1 MKANV
6 KLIRKPRKYSE
17 DFKRSIVKD
26 FESGKFSV
34 PQLERLHNIGNALLY
49 KWIYRYSQSNEQG
62 QRIVEMKDSSTQKL
76 KSLEQRVKD
85 LEQMVGRKQI
95 EIDYLEKMIDLAK
108 EELHIDIKKNFN
120 TPQSN
125 GSASTKGK

>member
-6 KLIRKPRKYSE
+6 KLIRKQRRYSE
-17 DFKRSIVKD
+17 DFKRSIVKA

-34 PQLERLHNIGNALLY
+34 LQLERLHNLSNTLIYG
-49 KWIYRYSQSNEQG
+49 WIYKYSQSNEQG

-76 KSLEQRVKD
+76 KALEQRVKE

-95 EIDYLEKMIDLAK
+95 EIDYLEKMIELAK
-108 EELHIDIKKNFN
+108 EELHVDIKKNFN
-120 TPQSN
+120 TPQST
-125 GSASTKGK
+125 GSVSTKRK